1 MPYLIITYFGR
12 QRELAYYPLK
22 YSSNYFW
29 DGDDKNIF
37 FVRRES
43 PPSSLRKKKYIF
55 PYCLA
60 CADRAG
66 NFDNLTFFSLSNCFS

>member
-43 PPSSLRKKKYIF
+43 PPSSLRKKKNSSRIVS
-55 PYCLA
+55 PVPIEQE
-60 CADRAG
+60 
-66 NFDNLTFFSLSNCFS
+66 NLII